1 MEIFKL
7 LSITLGAI
15 LANNFIFSQ
24 FLGCCP
30 FLGVSKKVDT
40 AVGMGVAV
48 TFVMGLAS
56 AVCFVVNKYILIPL
70 DLAYMQTVAFILVI
84 ASLVQFIEMFL
95 QKAMPALY
103 TALGV
108 YLPLITTNCAVLG
121 VVLLNVQNG
130 YNFIESVVY
139 GITGGL
145 GFLLAIVLFASIRER
160 LVFAD
165 YPKCWDG
172 FPIAQGDPFRGERG
186 AIAFDSRAGT
196 YRGLQ
201 RFPKACAD
209 HSLPQ
214 SGRLCGRRACAAQH
228 L

>member
-56 AVCFVVNKYILIPL
+56 AVCFVVNRFILIPL

-95 QKAMPALY
+95 QKSMPSLY

-121 VVLLNVQNG
+121 VVLLNVQSN
-130 YNFIESVVY
+130 YNFISSVVY

-172 FPIAQGDPFRGERG
+172 FPIALITAGLM
-186 AIAFDSRAGT
+186 ALAFMGFS
-196 YRGLQ
+196 GL
-201 RFPKACAD
+201 KVW
-209 HSLPQ
+209 
-214 SGRLCGRRACAAQH
+214 
-228 L
+228 

>member
-1 MEIFKL
+1 MFKL

-172 FPIAQGDPFRGERG
+172 FPIALITAGLM
-186 AIAFDSRAGT
+186 ALAFMGFS
-196 YRGLQ
+196 GL
-201 RFPKACAD
+201 KVW
-209 HSLPQ
+209 
-214 SGRLCGRRACAAQH
+214 
-228 L
+228 

>member
-1 MEIFKL
+1 MELGVKLASIFF
-7 LSITLGAI
+7 SMI
-15 LANNFIFSQ
+15 LVNNYVLVK
-24 FLGCCP
+24 FLGICP

-56 AVCFVVNKYILIPL
+56 AITWLVNLLLVKLGL
-70 DLAYMQTVAFILVI
+70 DYMQTVAFILVI
-84 ASLVQFIEMFL
+84 AALVQFIEMFL
-95 QKAMPALY
+95 QKSMPTLY

-121 VVLLNVQNG
+121 VALLNIQNN

-172 FPIAQGDPFRGERG
+172 FPIALITAGLM
-186 AIAFDSRAGT
+186 ALAFMGFS
-196 YRGLQ
+196 GL
-201 RFPKACAD
+201 KVW
-209 HSLPQ
+209 
-214 SGRLCGRRACAAQH
+214 
-228 L
+228 

>member
-1 MEIFKL
+1 MEQITNL
-7 LSITLGAI
+7 LAITLGAI

-24 FLGCCP
+24 FLGICP
-30 FLGVSKKVDT
+30 FLGVSKKVDN

-56 AVCFVVNKYILIPL
+56 AITWLVNTFILIPL
-70 DLAYMQTVAFILVI
+70 DLGYMQTVAFILVI

-95 QKAMPALY
+95 QKSMPTLY

-121 VVLLNVQNG
+121 VALLNIQNS

-165 YPKCWDG
+165 YPKNWDG
-172 FPIAQGDPFRGERG
+172 FPIALVTAGLM
-186 AIAFDSRAGT
+186 ALAFMGFS
-196 YRGLQ
+196 GL
-201 RFPKACAD
+201 KIW
-209 HSLPQ
+209 
-214 SGRLCGRRACAAQH
+214 
-228 L
+228 